1 MIAEGPPDSVV
12 EEGWLA
18 VRIDDDAEIAMALSA
33 MHRDEV
39 HGVILFNSSGQ
50 ELWRSF
56 RAGYE
61 FVQAAGGV
69 VLDEQDRL
77 LAIRRL
83 GKWDLPKG
91 KVDKGE
97 AIDAAALREVRE
109 ECGLQKLK
117 IISPLTESWHT
128 YERKGRQH
136 LKCTSWFLM
145 RGSSKDELIA
155 QTDEDIEEVC
165 WLDAKGLKAMEQD
178 TYPSLLPVLQAF
190 KSMGACE
197 H

>member
-1 MIAEGPPDSVV
+1 MIAEAPPDNVV
-12 EEGWLA
+12 DEGWLA
-18 VRIDDDAEIAMALSA
+18 VRIDDDVEIATAVSTL
-33 MHRDEV
+33 HRDEV
-39 HGVILFNSSGQ
+39 HGVILFNNSGRD
-50 ELWRSF
+50 LWKAFS
-56 RAGYE
+56 AGYK

-91 KVDKGE
+91 KVDHGE
-97 AIDAAALREVRE
+97 TIEAAALREVRE
-109 ECGLQKLK
+109 ECGIEQLT

-145 RGSSKDELIA
+145 RGSSHDKLTAQADEN
-155 QTDEDIEEVC
+155 IEEAR
-165 WLDAKGLKAMEQD
+165 WLDEEELKAMEQD
-178 TYPSLLPVLQAF
+178 TYSSLLPVLDAF
-190 KSMGACE
+190 KRMKS
-197 H
+197 